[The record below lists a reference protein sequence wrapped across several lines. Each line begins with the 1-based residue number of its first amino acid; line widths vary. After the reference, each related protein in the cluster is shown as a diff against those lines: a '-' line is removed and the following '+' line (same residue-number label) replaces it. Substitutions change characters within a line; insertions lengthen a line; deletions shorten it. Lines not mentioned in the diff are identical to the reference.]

1 MRILILLACLF
12 PLVSFAGSQG
22 GKITQLIARS
32 DNLHY
37 FFLEGTPTNR
47 PDCALSQNYWMIK
60 DENSVAGKTQISML
74 LTAYASGK
82 AITVVGT
89 GECTRWSDGEDVSYI
104 KLENP

>member
-1 MRILILLACLF
+1 MKTLILVSCLF

-22 GKITQLIARS
+22 GKITQLIVRS

-37 FFLEGTPTNR
+37 FFLEGKPANR
-47 PDCALSQNYWMIK
+47 PNCALSQDYWMIK

-89 GECTRWSDGEDVSYI
+89 GDCTRWPDGEDVSYI
-104 KLENP
+104 QFHN